1 MNDPQIWT
9 LIGVFSAAVLGGL
22 SLVVTLITRTTG
34 GQIAALGG
42 QLTGEIR
49 ALDSR
54 LTGQIESLDS
64 RLTSRIESLDSRLT
78 GQIES
83 LDSRFGARFDTV
95 DVKFDVLDKEVAGL
109 AKRVWGSND
118 A

>member
-54 LTGQIESLDS
+54 LTS
-64 RLTSRIESLDSRLT
+64 
-78 GQIES
+78 QIES

>member
-22 SLVVTLITRTTG
+22 SLVVTLVTRTTG

-49 ALDSR
+49 A
-54 LTGQIESLDS
+54 
-64 RLTSRIESLDSRLT
+64 
-78 GQIES
+78 

>member
-1 MNDPQIWT
+1 MDMNDPQIWT

-54 LTGQIESLDS
+54 LTSQIESLDS
-64 RLTSRIESLDSRLT
+64 RLTS
-78 GQIES
+78 QIES

>member
-1 MNDPQIWT
+1 MSDPQIWT
-9 LIGVFSAAVLGGL
+9 LIGVFAAAMLGGL

-34 GQIAALGG
+34 AQIAALGS
-42 QLTGEIR
+42 QVSGEIR

-54 LTGQIESLDS
+54 LTSQIESLDS
-64 RLTSRIESLDSRLT
+64 RVTSQIEALDSRL
-78 GQIES
+78 S
-83 LDSRFGARFDTV
+83 ARLEMV
-95 DVKFDVLDKEVAGL
+95 DKEVAGI